1 MYPANRPVANVK
13 PSVHAVAGL
22 RRKSA
27 TMKVHNKLGQPSYDQ
42 WPDSNAATVPGTL
55 DHEYNTRAWAHNY
68 QETLSRHC
76 STGEAVRQS
85 PGALLAIPWGARPR
99 QRLDLLL
106 PHAQRGPLVLYLH
119 GGFWQFRSSG
129 KEGGAFLAPEFLKR
143 GIAYAG
149 VSYELCPDVRME
161 QMVMQICEAVA
172 WLVNRAPG
180 FGYDIERLTLV
191 GHSAGAH
198 LAAMAALADW
208 RLLGM
213 RHDLIAGVCGVSGIY
228 DLRPL
233 LATQLNRALRMSARD
248 AERCSP
254 ILNLSRRAP
263 RMLLSYGAYES
274 GELKRQ
280 TRDFYSACSA
290 DGIEASMYELSERD
304 HYATIEDLA
313 VPGHPMFVATME
325 MALGTRES
333 R

>member
-1 MYPANRPVANVK
+1 MKAQRK
-13 PSVHAVAGL
+13 PDD
-22 RRKSA
+22 
-27 TMKVHNKLGQPSYDQ
+27 PPFDP
-42 WPDSNAATVPGTL
+42 WPDSDAAAKPGTL
-55 DHEYNTRAWAHNY
+55 DQEYNTRAWAHDY
-68 QETLSRHC
+68 QVTLGRHR

-85 PGALLAIPWGARPR
+85 PGALLTIPWGARPR

-149 VSYELCPDVRME
+149 VSYELCPDVRMD

-180 FGYDIERLTLV
+180 LGYDIERLTLV

-198 LAAMAALADW
+198 LAVMAALADW
-208 RLLGM
+208 RQLGM

-233 LATQLNRALRMSARD
+233 LATRLNRALRMSARD

-254 ILNLSRRAP
+254 IHNLHWRAP
-263 RMLLSYGAYES
+263 RMLLSYGLRES
-274 GELKRQ
+274 GEFKRQ
-280 TRDFYSACSA
+280 TRDFHAACGVH
-290 DGIEASMYELSERD
+290 GIDASLFELPERD
-304 HYATIEDLA
+304 HYAAIEDLA
-313 VPGHPMFVATME
+313 NPGHPLFVATME
-325 MALGTRES
+325 MAVGKRQS
-333 R
+333 I